1 MWLENSMKVECI
13 DKEFDITVGKIY
25 EVIMLENQGE
35 VYQLKN
41 DSGIISN
48 YPACCFRTVEVM
60 RAKCIETI
68 NLDLKKDMIY
78 EVVSIDKERNECR
91 VIDES
96 GEDYIYSMDSFEF
109 L

>member
-1 MWLENSMKVECI
+1 MKVECI
-13 DKEFDITVGKIY
+13 DKEFDITIG
-25 EVIMLENQGE
+25 
-35 VYQLKN
+35 
-41 DSGIISN
+41 
-48 YPACCFRTVEVM
+48 R
-60 RAKCIETI
+60 
-68 NLDLKKDMIY
+68 IY

>member
-1 MWLENSMKVECI
+1 MWLETSMEVECI
-13 DKEFDITVGKIY
+13 DKEFDITIGKFY
-25 EVIMLENQGE
+25 EVIMLENQDE
-35 VYQLKN
+35 IYQLKN

-48 YPACCFRTVEVM
+48 YPACCFKIAEVM
-60 RAKCIETI
+60 RAKCIESI